1 MTVREWLNFHFT
13 MHRNYT
19 KYLGHTVLKT
29 PFDWIVI
36 GDIIHD
42 TEPEVIIEVGS
53 GQGGFT
59 LWMANLLDA
68 METKTEII
76 SIDLRDAATKISH
89 KRIKWIVGDAL
100 ARDTLEQ
107 VRRSSN
113 GRRGMVIED
122 SDHKYQTTKGIL
134 EAYEGFVA
142 VNHYLIVEDTIVD
155 FIDLPPFP
163 GPLKAVREFMASHQE
178 TFVVDRSREK
188 YIITHNPMGYLLR
201 VKETGSQRDMGR

>member
-68 METKTEII
+68 METKTGII

-107 VRRSSN
+107 VRRFSN

-155 FIDLPPFP
+155 FLDLPPFP
-163 GPLKAVREFMASHQE
+163 GPLKAVREFMASHQGI
-178 TFVVDRSREK
+178 FVVDRSREK

-201 VKETGSQRDMGR
+201 VKETGSQHDMGR